1 MSYIYRYLNFGYLRC
16 TNNRFITKKNM
27 TFKELGLNEKLL
39 EGLSYMGFEEATPIQ
54 EQAIPKIIE
63 GKDLLACAQTG
74 TGKTA
79 AFILPVL
86 NQLTGKSGDK
96 IKALVVCP
104 TRELALQIERQI
116 QAFSYFVDLA
126 SIAVYGGGDGHDF
139 ETQKRALSKG
149 TEIIVATPGKLISHL
164 NMGYVDFSELEYFIL
179 DEADRM
185 LDMGF
190 YDDIQQIASHVK
202 NKKQTLLFSATMPPK
217 IRKLSE
223 SILIDP
229 DSISIAISKPAKGV
243 LQAAYLTYDRQKA
256 PLIRGLIAE
265 KPAYESIIIF
275 TSTKKKVGEIV
286 RALQGNGY
294 KVQAVSSDLVQK
306 DREDA
311 LKRFRSKETRVIVA
325 TDVLS
330 RGIDIKGINLV
341 INYDVPGDAED
352 YIHRIGRTARADS
365 TGVALT
371 LVNEEDM
378 YKFHRIEQLIESEV
392 NKAPLPPKLGEGPKW
407 DPKPSYGGG
416 GRGRGKG
423 GGRGNNRG
431 RSSSNKG
438 KSRSGGSRGKG
449 GSSRGGRNSNNKS
462 KGGPSNNSGRN
473 KR

>member
-1 MSYIYRYLNFGYLRC
+1 
-16 TNNRFITKKNM
+16 M
-27 TFKELGLNEKLL
+27 TFKELGLNDKLL

-54 EQAIPKIIE
+54 EQAIPKIME
-63 GKDLLACAQTG
+63 GTDLLACAQTG

-126 SIAVYGGGDGHDF
+126 SISIYGGGDGHDF
-139 ETQKRALSKG
+139 ENQKRALSKG

-190 YDDIQQIASHVK
+190 YDDIQQIASHIK
-202 NKKQTLLFSATMPPK
+202 NKKQTLLFRATMPPK

-223 SILIDP
+223 SILINP

-256 PLIRGLIAE
+256 ALIRGLIAE

-286 RALQGNGY
+286 RALKGNGY
-294 KVQAVSSDLVQK
+294 NVQAVSSDLVQK

-311 LKRFRSKETRVIVA
+311 LRRFRSKETRVIVA

-371 LVNEEDM
+371 LVNEDDM
-378 YKFHRIEQLIESEV
+378 YKFHRIEQLIEAEV
-392 NKAPLPPKLGEGPKW
+392 NKAPLPPELGEGPKW
-407 DPKPSYGGG
+407 DPKPAYGKGRGGRGGRNGGG
-416 GRGRGKG
+416 KGKGRGKG
-423 GGRGNNRG
+423 G
-431 RSSSNKG
+431 SYKG
-438 KSRSGGSRGKG
+438 KSKSGGNQGNRKKG
-449 GSSRGGRNSNNKS
+449 SGNRS
-462 KGGPSNNSGRN
+462 KKVSDPNRPIVKIKRN
-473 KR
+473 K

>member
-1 MSYIYRYLNFGYLRC
+1 
-16 TNNRFITKKNM
+16 M

-54 EQAIPKIIE
+54 EQAIPKIME

-86 NQLTGKSGDK
+86 NQLTGKSGNK

-139 ETQKRALSKG
+139 ENQKRALTKG

-217 IRKLSE
+217 IRKLSQ
-223 SILIDP
+223 SILINP

-243 LQAAYLTYDRQKA
+243 LQAAYLAYDRQKA
-256 PLIRGLIAE
+256 ALIRGLIAE

-294 KVQAVSSDLVQK
+294 NVQAVSSDLIQK

-311 LKRFRSKETRVIVA
+311 LRRFRSKETRVIVA

-392 NKAPLPPKLGEGPKW
+392 MKAPLPPKLGEGPKW

-416 GRGRGKG
+416 RGRGKG
-423 GGRGNNRG
+423 GGGKGRGKG
-431 RSSSNKG
+431 SYNKN
-438 KSRSGGSRGKG
+438 KSRSGGNKGKG
-449 GSSRGGRNSNNKS
+449 GGNRNSKNKS
-462 KGGPSNNSGRN
+462 K
-473 KR
+473 KRVSDPNRPIVKMKRKK

>member
-1 MSYIYRYLNFGYLRC
+1 
-16 TNNRFITKKNM
+16 M

-126 SIAVYGGGDGHDF
+126 SISIYGGGDGHDF
-139 ETQKRALSKG
+139 ENQKRALSKG

-190 YDDIQQIASHVK
+190 YDDIQQIASHIK
-202 NKKQTLLFSATMPPK
+202 GKKQTLLFSATMPPK

-243 LQAAYLTYDRQKA
+243 LQAAYLAYDRQKA
-256 PLIRGLIAE
+256 QLIRTLIAE

-286 RALQGNGY
+286 RALKGNGY
-294 KVQAVSSDLVQK
+294 NVQAVSSDLQQK
-306 DREDA
+306 EREDA
-311 LKRFRSKETRVIVA
+311 LRRFRSKETRVIVA

-378 YKFHRIEQLIESEV
+378 YKFHRIEQLIEAEV
-392 NKAPLPPKLGEGPKW
+392 QKVPMPSQVGEGPEW
-407 DPKPSYGGG
+407 NPKPQHGG
-416 GRGRGKG
+416 GRGRGRGNGRGGNNRGGSKG
-423 GGRGNNRG
+423 GGRGGNSRG
-431 RSSSNKG
+431 RGGYKG
-438 KSRSGGSRGKG
+438 KSGSGGSRGKG
-449 GSSRGGRNSNNKS
+449 GRNNNNRS
-462 KGGPSNNSGRN
+462 KGGPSNNNSNRN
-473 KR
+473 KK

>member
-1 MSYIYRYLNFGYLRC
+1 
-16 TNNRFITKKNM
+16 M
-27 TFKELGLNEKLL
+27 TFKELGLDEKLL
-39 EGLSYMGFEEATPIQ
+39 EALSYMGFESATPIQ

-86 NQLTGKSGDK
+86 NQLAGKQGNK

-104 TRELALQIERQI
+104 TRELALQIEQQI
-116 QAFSYFVDLA
+116 QAFAYFVDLA
-126 SIAVYGGGDGHDF
+126 SIAIYGGGDGQDF
-139 ETQKRALSKG
+139 EMQKRALSKG

-190 YDDIQQIASHVK
+190 YDDIQQIASHIK
-202 NKKQTLLFSATMPPK
+202 STKQTLLFSATMPPK

-223 SILIDP
+223 SILINP

-243 LQAAYLTYDRQKA
+243 LQAAYLSYDSQKA
-256 PLIRGLIAE
+256 SLIRTLIRE
-265 KPAYESIIIF
+265 KPSYESIIIF

-286 RALQGNGY
+286 RALKGDGY
-294 KVQAVSSDLVQK
+294 NVQAVSSDLQQK
-306 DREDA
+306 EREDA
-311 LKRFRSKETRVIVA
+311 LRKFRSKETRVIVA

-341 INYDVPGDAED
+341 INYDVPNDAED

-371 LVNEEDM
+371 LINEDDM
-378 YKFHRIEQLIESEV
+378 YKFYRIEQLIEAEIMKV
-392 NKAPLPPKLGEGPKW
+392 PMPPAIGKGPEW
-407 DPKPSYGGG
+407 NPKPQRKTYGNKSGG
-416 GRGRGKG
+416 
-423 GGRGNNRG
+423 
-431 RSSSNKG
+431 KG
-438 KSRSGGSRGKG
+438 KSRGNNKGRRPNSKNKSRGSNSK
-449 GSSRGGRNSNNKS
+449 RNYK
-462 KGGPSNNSGRN
+462 K
-473 KR
+473 

>member
-1 MSYIYRYLNFGYLRC
+1 
-16 TNNRFITKKNM
+16 M
-27 TFKELGLNEKLL
+27 TFKELGLVEKLL
-39 EGLSYMGFEEATPIQ
+39 EALSYMGFEEATPIQ

-86 NQLTGKSGDK
+86 NQLAGKETK
-96 IKALVVCP
+96 KTKVLVVCP

-126 SIAVYGGGDGHDF
+126 SISIYGGGDGQDF
-139 ETQKRALSKG
+139 EMQKRALTNG

-190 YDDIQQIASHVK
+190 YDDIQQIASHIK
-202 NKKQTLLFSATMPPK
+202 SKKQTLLFSATMPPK

-223 SILIDP
+223 SILVNP
-229 DSISIAISKPAKGV
+229 DSISIAISKPAEGV
-243 LQAAYLTYDRQKA
+243 LQAAYLTYDSQKA
-256 PLIRGLIAE
+256 KLIRTLISE

-294 KVQAVSSDLVQK
+294 NVQAVSSDLQQK
-306 DREDA
+306 EREDA
-311 LKRFRSKETRVIVA
+311 LRRFRSKETRVIVA

-341 INYDVPGDAED
+341 INYDVPNDAED

-371 LVNEEDM
+371 MINEDDM
-378 YKFHRIEQLIESEV
+378 YKFYRIEQLIEAEIMKV
-392 NKAPLPPKLGEGPKW
+392 PMPPAIGEGPTW
-407 DPKPSYGGG
+407 NPKPQRKTYGH
-416 GRGRGKG
+416 KG
-423 GGRGNNRG
+423 GGKSR
-431 RSSSNKG
+431 G
-438 KSRSGGSRGKG
+438 KSRNNSK
-449 GSSRGGRNSNNKS
+449 GRNSNSKNKS
-462 KGGPSNNSGRN
+462 RGSNSKRN
-473 KR
+473 YKK

>member
-1 MSYIYRYLNFGYLRC
+1 
-16 TNNRFITKKNM
+16 M

-54 EQAIPKIIE
+54 EQAIPKIIA

-86 NQLTGKSGDK
+86 NQLTGKGGNK

-116 QAFSYFVDLA
+116 QAFTYFVDLS
-126 SIAVYGGGDGHDF
+126 SIAIYGGGDGHDF
-139 ETQKRALSKG
+139 ENQKRALTKG

-164 NMGYVDFSELEYFIL
+164 NMGTADFSELEYFIL

-190 YDDIQQIASHVK
+190 YEDIQLIASHIK
-202 NKKQTLLFSATMPPK
+202 GKKQTLLFSATMPQK

-223 SILIDP
+223 AILINP
-229 DSISIAISKPAKGV
+229 DSISIAMSKPAAGV
-243 LQAAYLTYDRQKA
+243 LQAAYLTYDSQKA
-256 PLIRGLIAE
+256 QLIRTLIAE

-306 DREDA
+306 EREDA
-311 LKRFRSKETRVIVA
+311 LRRFRSKETRVIVA

-371 LVNEEDM
+371 LINEDDM
-378 YKFHRIEQLIESEV
+378 YKFHRIEQLIEAEV
-392 NKAPLPPKLGEGPKW
+392 KKVPMPPKIGEGPKW
-407 DPKPSYGGG
+407 DPKPSYGGRG
-416 GRGRGKG
+416 GGRGKG
-423 GGRGNNRG
+423 GSKSKGRGG
-431 RSSSNKG
+431 FSKG
-438 KSRSGGSRGKG
+438 KSRPGGSRGKG
-449 GSSRGGRNSNNKS
+449 GKNSNSRS
-462 KGGPSNNSGRN
+462 KGPSNNSNRT
-473 KR
+473 KK